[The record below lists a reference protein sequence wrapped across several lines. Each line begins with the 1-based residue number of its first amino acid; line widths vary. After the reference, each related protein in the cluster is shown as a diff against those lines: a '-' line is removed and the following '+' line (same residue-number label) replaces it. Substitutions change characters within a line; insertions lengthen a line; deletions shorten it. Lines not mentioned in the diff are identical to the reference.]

1 MFRKAFFPLLLAA
14 CFASAFTAQAQPPI
28 PESRTE
34 RHNDN
39 VFFFPAGKMDTIEVL
54 DPITEE
60 TVMQARILNVMRP
73 ITMNGKKIYNNV
85 EVTTPVERRNDI
97 IPFSFEEYVL
107 NKIKQD
113 LATLKDGSY
122 RLHLD
127 NIVVDKHGSV
137 QYYSS
142 ELSIKDRTLVSP
154 APYKEAAYFYTDRA
168 LDNDSLANVNR
179 TLAEVMKRP
188 LFVPGRIGNKKV
200 TAIYESYTESFEI
213 VVKNHDVTF
222 IRDKNFPGVKSNM

>member
-1 MFRKAFFPLLLAA
+1 MLRKALFILFCVTSLAP
-14 CFASAFTAQAQPPI
+14 AFQVHAQPPV
-28 PESRTE
+28 PASRTE
-34 RHNDN
+34 RHNGN
-39 VFFFPAGKMDTIEVL
+39 VFFFPAGKMDTIEAL
-54 DPITEE
+54 DPVTGE
-60 TVMQARILNVMRP
+60 TVMQARILNVTRP
-73 ITMNGKKIYNNV
+73 TTMNDKKIYNNA

-97 IPFSFEEYVL
+97 IPFSFEEYIL
-107 NKIKQD
+107 NKIKTD
-113 LATLKDGSY
+113 LATLRDGSY

-127 NIVVDKHGSV
+127 NIVVDKQGAV

-154 APYKEAAYFYTDRA
+154 APYKEAAYFYTDRP
-168 LDNDSLANVNR
+168 LDNDSLANANR

-188 LFVPGRIGNKKV
+188 LFVPARVGNKKV

-213 VVKNHDVTF
+213 AVKNHDVTF